1 VETDFADAASSPC
14 CGSGCR
20 CAAHPGCASDEAL
33 RVMGV
38 SSESTQMKAKGR
50 CAWRRHRLCGTPFPI
65 RGSSKHPKSIAAVQ
79 HGPYIVLLHQ
89 ADSLRLPLSLRARS
103 TLRPFAVP
111 SLARK
116 PCLRLRTSRLG
127 WNVRL
132 VLACTT
138 GLRGTQESKEVRVRA
153 RS

>member
-1 VETDFADAASSPC
+1 
-14 CGSGCR
+14 
-20 CAAHPGCASDEAL
+20 
-33 RVMGV
+33 VMGV

-50 CAWRRHRLCGTPFPI
+50 CAWRRQHSLCVSISNPG
-65 RGSSKHPKSIAAVQ
+65 GHPKSIAAVQ

-138 GLRGTQESKEVRVRA
+138 GLRGTRQSKGGQGSRPTRVLVT
-153 RS
+153 